1 MQIWLF
7 LYIKSDI
14 EFCILKQSV
23 SEITYLLPESCV
35 GCLAS
40 HSFI

>member
-1 MQIWLF
+1 MQIVLL
-7 LYIKSDI
+7 LYMKSDI
-14 EFCILKQSV
+14 GFCIRKQSV
-23 SEITYLLPESCV
+23 AEITYLLPESCV